1 MEEIS
6 KHNRPILT
14 PASKRAQKRAKS
26 TDESASEID
35 YNGDSELDSADSTS
49 ASVADQQKK

>member
-14 PASKRAQKRAKS
+14 PATKRARAKS

>member
-6 KHNRPILT
+6 KHTRPILT
-14 PASKRAQKRAKS
+14 PPTKKAQKGAKS
-26 TDESASEID
+26 TDDSASEID